1 MILKQSWMDLFTFH
15 VSIVL
20 VYKSIKQCSW
30 RCFFHGHFLYHG
42 DIKEKRSSQIKKKKR
57 KEKKRKERK
66 RKEYIVVGGSFL
78 KPGQIE
84 TDAY

>member
-1 MILKQSWMDLFTFH
+1 MDLFKCH

-30 RCFFHGHFLYHG
+30 RCFLHGHFLYHG

-57 KEKKRKERK
+57 KEKKREEKEGIHR
-66 RKEYIVVGGSFL
+66 RGREFL
-78 KPGQIE
+78 E
-84 TDAY
+84 TRTDRDRCLLGHLLLC